1 MPLFCSHFCLHGTPQ
16 VTLNAKARAL
26 LDLAIGLP
34 PLEFELSFE
43 DGFDEAREWLEP
55 RQRKSWNVFA
65 GSRER
70 SIKPRDLR

>member
-1 MPLFCSHFCLHGTPQ
+1 LFLF
-16 VTLNAKARAL
+16 TLMSSWNTAVKTKARAL

-34 PLEFELSFE
+34 PLDFELSFE

-65 GSRER
+65 RESR
-70 SIKPRDLR
+70 KKHKAA